1 MRRRLLEWVAVP
13 PMAASN
19 NKSYKEKFTKILDY
33 HMKHL
38 DPTAVDPEIKILHDN
53 EFQYKEHHATGAIED
68 DYDREVAVYINKAG
82 DWEIAV
88 YKFGIQVIAD
98 FGKGYEDLLKRLGK
112 ILNLPANGSPEYQEL
127 LESKNFKKLN
137 KGVNIK
143 EFSDIVGWESSA
155 RDWARALINTLED
168 ASVRIIDYYEMP
180 DFCDFVVNQH
190 GDILTYRVHPG
201 GELTIR
207 DSSFADDFKEYEK
220 LWN

>member
-1 MRRRLLEWVAVP
+1 MRRLIEWVAAP
-13 PMAASN
+13 PKPASN
-19 NKSYKEKFTKILDY
+19 GNSYKEKFKKLLDY

-38 DPTAVDPEIKILHDN
+38 DPIAVDPEIKILRDDS
-53 EFQYKEHHATGAIED
+53 FMYYEHHATGAIEN
-68 DYDREVAVYINKAG
+68 DYDKEVAGYINKAG
-82 DWEIAV
+82 DWEVAT
-88 YKFGIQVIAD
+88 YKNGTCVKTD
-98 FGKGYEDLLKRLGK
+98 FGNGYEEFLKAIDK
-112 ILNLPANGSPEYQEL
+112 VLNLPAKGSPEYQEL
-127 LESKNFKKLN
+127 LESKNFKKIN
-137 KGVNIK
+137 KGVNIA

-168 ASVRIIDYYEMP
+168 VSVRIIDYYEMP